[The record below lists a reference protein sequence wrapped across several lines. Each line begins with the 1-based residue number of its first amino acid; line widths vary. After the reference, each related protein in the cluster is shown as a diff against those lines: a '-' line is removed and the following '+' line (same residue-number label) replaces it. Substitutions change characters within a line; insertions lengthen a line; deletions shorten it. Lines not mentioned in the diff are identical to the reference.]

1 MWAKNKY
8 GFTIVELL
16 VVIVVVGVLASI
28 VTIAYSG
35 ISQRAENNKTI
46 SAVNQIVKL
55 LVNYKELNNGN
66 YPSGVSG
73 LYSCIG
79 SDYSDG
85 ICFDATTGGYGVTA
99 RVSTTFNSALQTVGS
114 IPQASTKKLTMSAN
128 GYIVAG
134 ASFETG
140 TRMIRYVLEGNSQ
153 ACAVAGSTGPFN
165 YGGVTECRIVLP

>member
-16 VVIVVVGVLASI
+16 VVIVVIGVLASI

-35 ISQRAENNKTI
+35 ISRRAENNKTI

-55 LVNYKELNNGN
+55 LANYKELNNGN
-66 YPSGVSG
+66 YPSGASG

-79 SDYSDG
+79 SEYTDG
-85 ICFDATTGGYGVTA
+85 ICFDATTGGFGVMA
-99 RVSTTFNSALQTVGS
+99 RVNTNFNTALQSVGS
-114 IPQASTKKLTMSAN
+114 IPQASTKKLTMSVN

-134 ASFETG
+134 ASFETSSKV
-140 TRMIRYVLEGNSQ
+140 IRYHLEGDSQ
-153 ACAVAGSTGPFN
+153 PCSISGATGPYN
-165 YGGVTECRIVLP
+165 YGGVTQCRLFLP